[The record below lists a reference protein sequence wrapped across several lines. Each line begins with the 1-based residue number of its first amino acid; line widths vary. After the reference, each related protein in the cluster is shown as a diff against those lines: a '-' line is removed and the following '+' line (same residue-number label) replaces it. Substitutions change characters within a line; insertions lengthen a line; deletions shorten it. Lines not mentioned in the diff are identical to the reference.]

1 MPWPAKRHQTGTN
14 PFHHQDLSE
23 SQLTHSSH
31 APFPVPF
38 LAGVAKQNF
47 GYAPPPPF
55 NAGTSVVQSLIVMVL
70 NTLYTYFVLESFLI
84 LMSLAPI
91 PLHKIAAPLLLFSR
105 RDRAC
110 SAISSTP
117 QILAPVLSHVHNQ
130 MLEYLTLC
138 CNPHC
143 AVGYFSS
150 YQFLLLFFFSFPNQL
165 KNCVPASRL
174 LTATCPPPSEF
185 LQRRATQ
192 KSRTPARC
200 VPSASSKTTSCA
212 VRVPGTLKTKLHTL
226 KLYCAHLNSTVH
238 GSAFHTRT
246 HTYTTH
252 ALRFFSYRSLHN
264 QQVIRPLSHVTFAS
278 HSSIPHVLVCL

>member
-1 MPWPAKRHQTGTN
+1 MPWPAKRYQTGTN

-55 NAGTSVVQSLIVMVL
+55 NAGTSVVQSLILMVL
-70 NTLYTYFVLESFLI
+70 NTLYTYFVLEFFLI

-110 SAISSTP
+110 SAISSTS

-150 YQFLLLFFFSFPNQL
+150 YQFLLLFFFFSFPNQL

-174 LTATCPPPSEF
+174 FTATCPPPSEF
-185 LQRRATQ
+185 LQRRATR

-212 VRVPGTLKTKLHTL
+212 VSVPGTLKTKLHTL
-226 KLYCAHLNSTVH
+226 KLYCAHLNSSVH

-246 HTYTTH
+246 HTQHTPCVSLAISLSITNKLSVRSRMLH
-252 ALRFFSYRSLHN
+252 LHPIHRFRTYSF
-264 QQVIRPLSHVTFAS
+264 
-278 HSSIPHVLVCL
+278 VL